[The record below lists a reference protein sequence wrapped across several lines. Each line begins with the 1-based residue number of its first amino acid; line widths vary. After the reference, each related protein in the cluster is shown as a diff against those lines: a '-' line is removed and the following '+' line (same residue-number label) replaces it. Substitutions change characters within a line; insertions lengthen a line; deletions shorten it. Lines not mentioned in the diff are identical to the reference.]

1 MSDILRV
8 SRICLPCVVWF
19 TYAHEPLLNFS
30 LILFG
35 VLPMP
40 SPNFER
46 AIHDL
51 DHAAQD
57 PRAMQDARNA
67 ILSEIRDVTARHPE
81 INPQQTAQAI
91 VHKINEVENMYPHQH
106 HDVQLVQNQQGFLDV
121 APIPGYGAQ
130 PGYGQ
135 QGEFQPPAPP
145 PYNGGYEPGYAG
157 PPPVVYEQGNPAG
170 AIVGGVIAGAVIG
183 SILSGGRRH
192 R

>member
-1 MSDILRV
+1 
-8 SRICLPCVVWF
+8 
-19 TYAHEPLLNFS
+19 
-30 LILFG
+30 
-35 VLPMP
+35 MP

-81 INPQQTAQAI
+81 MNPQRTAQAI
-91 VHKINEVENMYPHQH
+91 VGKINEVENSYPHQH

-121 APIPGYGAQ
+121 APLQGFNQ
-130 PGYGQ
+130 GYGQ
-135 QGEFQPPAPP
+135 GDQQPPPP
-145 PYNGGYEPGYAG
+145 PYAGGYPPGGYPPG
-157 PPPVVYEQGNPAG
+157 GYNGQPPVVYENNNPAG

-183 SILSGGRRH
+183 SILSGGRR
-192 R
+192 RR